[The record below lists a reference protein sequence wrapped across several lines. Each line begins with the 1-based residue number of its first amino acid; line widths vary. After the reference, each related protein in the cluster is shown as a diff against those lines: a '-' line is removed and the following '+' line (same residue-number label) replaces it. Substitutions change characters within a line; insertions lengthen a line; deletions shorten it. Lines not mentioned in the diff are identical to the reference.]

1 MNTDTLS
8 GLYGLMLQGGSIET
22 VFGFFNVAHPHTDN
36 GHYPPEGHKME
47 QIELFAHYLRIA
59 GYCLIAAAVL
69 MAWVKLRH
77 P

>member
-1 MNTDTLS
+1 
-8 GLYGLMLQGGSIET
+8 
-22 VFGFFNVAHPHTDN
+22 
-36 GHYPPEGHKME
+36 ME